1 VRGLGACA
9 PGVTLPLAGP
19 LPALLRCQRRL
30 ERGGKLTDIAPSLRS
45 APDAQSRAKI
55 SAAL

>member
-19 LPALLRCQRRL
+19 LPALLRCQRQL

-45 APDAQSRAKI
+45 APDA
-55 SAAL
+55 